1 MKLMLIRRSSSY
13 RFSNYFG
20 YFLKCLCCKNKKKP
34 QPTIK
39 SVEINKQKLLKI
51 LQVIKELKESE
62 EGRSLFLNHKRC
74 GNVEIENLLLRMALM
89 KVGFV
94 PSKDNSVQKFRDT
107 LYYYRSRNDVKEYIP
122 YVVIPS

>member
-1 MKLMLIRRSSSY
+1 MKLTMLIKRSASSQ
-13 RFSNYFG
+13 FSNHVD

-62 EGRSLFLNHKRC
+62 EGRSLLLNHKRC
-74 GNVEIENLLLRMALM
+74 GNVEIEIC
-89 KVGFV
+89 
-94 PSKDNSVQKFRDT
+94 
-107 LYYYRSRNDVKEYIP
+107 Y
-122 YVVIPS
+122 